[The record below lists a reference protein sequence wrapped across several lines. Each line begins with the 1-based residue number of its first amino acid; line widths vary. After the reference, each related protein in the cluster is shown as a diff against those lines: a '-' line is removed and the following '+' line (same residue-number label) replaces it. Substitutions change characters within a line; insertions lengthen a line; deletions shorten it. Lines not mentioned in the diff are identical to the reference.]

1 LTAEHALQPFARGWL
16 AARVQEM
23 VADGRRSP
31 GTFETYERQLRN
43 HVLPAIGEVRL
54 GEVSTPLVDKV
65 IGAITTVD
73 DHVLSTGR
81 TPRRRLGPPTRAGAV
96 T

>member
-1 LTAEHALQPFARGWL
+1 
-16 AARVQEM
+16 
-23 VADGRRSP
+23 
-31 GTFETYERQLRN
+31 
-43 HVLPAIGEVRL
+43 VLPAIGEVRL

-65 IGAITTVD
+65 IGAIITVD